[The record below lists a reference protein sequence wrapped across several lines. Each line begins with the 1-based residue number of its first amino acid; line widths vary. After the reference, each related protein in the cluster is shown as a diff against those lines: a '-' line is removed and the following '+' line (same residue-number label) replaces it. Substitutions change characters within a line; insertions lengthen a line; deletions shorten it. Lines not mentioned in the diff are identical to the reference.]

1 MCYSLFVLRIL
12 QVKKAVCFCENQQ
25 KKLSFFLRNPIIFIT
40 FTLVKQQITDISEL
54 LSSLMNE
61 MTEMRGTIS
70 SQHAV
75 ICSLN
80 RNVAKLLKE
89 NRTLKKRL
97 EKYEKPPKNS
107 GNSSTPPSKEP
118 IHSEVV
124 RRTKSQRQQSDKP
137 VGGQKGHT
145 GITRKIV
152 ESPDEVEVVSSNFCR
167 ECGRDLSDVEGELD
181 YITQEVDVPVVKPIY
196 RERRFYK
203 KVCACGCCNR
213 SYEPRRRGGNQIT
226 FGRNVRAIATYLSV
240 VQCMPYE
247 RLQSLFSDMF
257 NLTISQG
264 SLVNIVKD
272 MLEKSKPA
280 IALIEQKIKDSSVV
294 GFDESGCY
302 TNGKLNWSWIAQTAY
317 LTLVFRGTGRGAKV
331 LEDRFGDSLKNMVAV
346 TDRHSAYFAIDFL
359 DNQVCLAHL
368 LRNLEYLND
377 IDKDQSWAK
386 DVQTL
391 LREAIHERNQNPT
404 EIIPKKSWLG
414 RLDELL
420 TKNLDNLRKEFN
432 ELKRGI
438 IKCRD
443 YIFNFLENPA
453 IPSDNNGSER
463 GIRKLKVKQ
472 KISGCF
478 RSDTGADA
486 FHALHSI
493 ADTAWK
499 NKQSPFYAISALL

>member
-1 MCYSLFVLRIL
+1 MSDKIAIFV
-12 QVKKAVCFCENQQ
+12 
-25 KKLSFFLRNPIIFIT
+25 S
-40 FTLVKQQITDISEL
+40 VKQQVNDIDSTLAGLLSEL
-54 LSSLMNE
+54 KEL
-61 MTEMRGTIS
+61 RGTID
-70 SQHAV
+70 SQHAE

-80 RNVAKLLKE
+80 RNIDKLLKE
-89 NRTLKKRL
+89 NRELRKRL
-97 EKYEKPPKNS
+97 EKYEQPPKNS

-118 IHSEVV
+118 IKAEAE
-124 RRTKSQRQQSDKP
+124 RRTKSLRKKSERP
-137 VGGQKGHT
+137 VGGQSGHEGT
-145 GITRKIV
+145 TRKKV
-152 ESPDEVEVVSSNFCR
+152 EMPDEIQEVSSRYCS
-167 ECGRDLSDVEGELD
+167 ECGRDLLGVEGELD
-181 YITQEVDVPVVKPIY
+181 YVSQEIDLPQIQPIY

-203 KVCACGCCNR
+203 KVCSCGCCNR
-213 SYEPRRRGGNQIT
+213 DYAPRRRGGSAIV
-226 FGRNVRAIATYLSV
+226 FGKNIRAIATYLSV

-247 RLQSLFSDMF
+247 RLQSLFETMF
-257 NLTISQG
+257 NVRISQG
-264 SLVNIVKD
+264 TLANIVRE
-272 MLEKSKPA
+272 MLEKSRPA
-280 IALIEQKIKDSSVV
+280 IALIERMIKASAVV

-302 TNGKLNWSWIAQTAY
+302 TNGKLNWSWIAQTTY
-317 LTLVFRGTGRGAKV
+317 LTLVFRGAGRGAKV
-331 LEDRFGDSLKNMVAV
+331 LEERFGDSLKNMVAV

-359 DNQVCLAHL
+359 NNQICLAHL

-377 IDKDQSWAK
+377 IDKKQTWAK

-391 LREAIHERNQNPT
+391 LREAIHLRNENPD
-404 EIIPKKSWLG
+404 EVIPKDSWLT

-420 TKNLDNLRKEFN
+420 KKNLDSRRKEFN

-438 IKCRD
+438 IRCRD

-478 RSDTGADA
+478 RSGTGADA

-499 NKQSPFYAISALL
+499 NGQSPLDAILALV